1 MLVDAASG
9 RVLGVGHNRVDAG
22 GALVHAE
29 VDAVRDAEATAARDG
44 AAGGSFNSRRAE
56 LLVVEL
62 DMDTGGFASA
72 HPCAACTAFLLR
84 RAGLAR
90 VWHTTPSRGLV
101 AISLR

>member
-9 RVLGVGHNRVDAG
+9 AVLGVGHNRVGAD

-29 VDAVRDAEATAARDG
+29 VDAVRDAAGAARG
-44 AAGGSFNSRRAE
+44 RRTE

-84 RAGLAR
+84 DAGLAR

-101 AISLR
+101 AISLQ

>member
-1 MLVDAASG
+1 M
-9 RVLGVGHNRVDAG
+9 LGVGHNRVGAD

-29 VDAVRDAEATAARDG
+29 VDAVRDAAGAARG
-44 AAGGSFNSRRAE
+44 RRTE

-84 RAGLAR
+84 DAGLAR
-90 VWHTTPSRGLV
+90 AWHTTRPLWNPHARP
-101 AISLR
+101 RR